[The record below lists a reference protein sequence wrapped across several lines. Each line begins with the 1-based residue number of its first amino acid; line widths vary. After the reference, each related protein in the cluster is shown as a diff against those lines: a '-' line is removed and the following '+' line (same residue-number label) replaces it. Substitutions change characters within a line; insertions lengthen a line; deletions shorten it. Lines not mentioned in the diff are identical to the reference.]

1 MEFLPVRAEDKE
13 KIDAYFKKS
22 DSRHCDMSFTS
33 VYLWQNF
40 YPAVYTIYDDML
52 IFKGE
57 GENISFS
64 FPIGNRNPQKALN
77 AIMDYCEKIGIKP
90 AFHCVSREQEK
101 ILNELYPDVFTIEFD
116 RDDAEY
122 IYECEKLMELRGRKY
137 HGKKNHV
144 NKFKKTYEWQY
155 ETINDDNLRECI
167 QMLSNWKQVN
177 EDPEDEEKD
186 AEVCACKKALREYKM
201 LGLLGGLI
209 RADGRVV
216 AFTLAEKIN
225 SDTIVIHFE
234 KAYSDVAGA
243 YSIINQE
250 FLLHNV
256 HEGDG
261 ILYVNREEDMGD
273 PGLRK
278 AKESYHPVFL
288 EENGYAYI
296 ASSQ

>member
-1 MEFLPVRAEDKE
+1 MEFLPIRAEEKE
-13 KIDAYFKKS
+13 TIDAYFKKS
-22 DSRHCDMSFTS
+22 DSRHCDMSFIS
-33 VYLWQNF
+33 VYLWQNY

-52 IFKGE
+52 IFKAE
-57 GENISFS
+57 GENTSFS
-64 FPIGNRNPQKALN
+64 FPIGEHDPQKALK
-77 AIMDYCEKIGIKP
+77 AIMDYCEEVGIKP
-90 AFHCVSREQEK
+90 AFHCVNREQEK
-101 ILNELYPDVFTIEFD
+101 ILNELYPGVFTIEFD

-122 IYECEKLMELRGRKY
+122 IYECEKLMGLRGKKY

-155 ETINDDNLRECI
+155 EEICDDNVKECI
-167 QMLSNWKQVN
+167 QMLSDWKHVN

-186 AEVCACKKALREYKM
+186 AEVCACKKALKEYKM

-234 KAYSDVAGA
+234 KAYSDVSGA

-278 AKESYHPVFL
+278 AKESYHPAFL

-296 ASSQ
+296 AS